1 MAISPAKQATQKKF
15 PFPYNDVF
23 DGVVAVIS
31 TVGFNLKS
39 QDRVIGRIAASTR
52 PSLAS
57 HGENL
62 AIVVEKVDDSSTQV
76 SIESKLKIGW
86 NAFGAVHEK
95 NFNRLFEAL
104 GSYLSATGSSA
115 SSGSLTLLPVEESS
129 AAIAVEQP
137 SAAIP
142 VVCIRSSGY
151 SLPPKTLLHLTASQ
165 VGLGLS
171 VPGTSEPVEIP
182 FAEIDALEFEGG
194 AVQKGGGFTG
204 GGFGLAG
211 FAIGAVSAMAL
222 NKLTTKTEI
231 HSQIRIL
238 TAQGEVVLYTNVG
251 TPQYLEVALADAR
264 TNIRNAQRIQ
274 PSTAPSQAAGSLS
287 EQLAQLA
294 ELHRSGAL
302 SDAEFQAAKTRLL
315 G

>member
-1 MAISPAKQATQKKF
+1 MTISPAKQATQKKF

-62 AIVVEKVDDSSTQV
+62 AIVVEKVDDSSTRV

-104 GSYLSATGSSA
+104 GSYLSATESNA
-115 SSGSLTLLPVEESS
+115 SSGSLTLLPVEQPL
-129 AAIAVEQP
+129 AAIPVEQP

-142 VVCIRSSGY
+142 VVCTASSAY
-151 SLPPKTLLHLTASQ
+151 RVPQETVLLLTTSQ
-165 VGLGLS
+165 VGLVLS
-171 VPGTSEPVEIP
+171 IPGASEVVEIP
-182 FAEIDALEFEGG
+182 FTEIDALEFEGG
-194 AVQKGGGFTG
+194 AVQKGGGFSG

-211 FAIGAVSAMAL
+211 FAIGAVAAMAL

-231 HSQIRIL
+231 HSRIRIL
-238 TAQGEVVLYTNVG
+238 TAQGEVTLYTTVG

-264 TNIRNAQRIQ
+264 TNIRNARRSQT
-274 PSTAPSQAAGSLS
+274 STAPSQAAGGLS